1 MTLFVEA
8 LQYGFF
14 RRALLAVLLVCP
26 CLSMLGCLVLE
37 TRTAYFSEAVGHAG
51 LAGIAIGTLLGL
63 SDPLVSLT
71 GFSML
76 LALAI
81 TLARRRSAAPPDA
94 AIGIFQSAAVALGVV
109 LLSRGGGFARFSR
122 YLIGDL
128 LSISSSDLIRL
139 AVATVL
145 FVPLF
150 TYLFNRVLLAS
161 LGESFARSRGLSP
174 GRIQTA
180 FALLLA
186 VTVSASLQ
194 WIGILVIQAMVILPA
209 AAARNLAR
217 STAACLWGSV
227 AIGLG
232 SGVAGLFA
240 SYVFSTA
247 TGATV
252 VLAAFAVFFATLIV
266 KMFREQQ
273 V

>member
-1 MTLFVEA
+1 MTFFVEA

-26 CLSMLGCLVLE
+26 SLSMLGCLVLE
-37 TRTAYFSEAVGHAG
+37 TRTTFFSDAIGHAG
-51 LAGIAIGTLLGL
+51 LAGIAIGTLLGI
-63 SDPLVSLT
+63 SEPLVGLT
-71 GFSML
+71 GFSIL

-122 YLIGDL
+122 YLIGDI
-128 LSISSSDLIRL
+128 LSVSPADLTRL
-139 AVATVL
+139 AIATGIFL
-145 FVPLF
+145 PLF
-150 TYLFNRVLLAS
+150 AFLFSRVLLAS

-217 STAACLWGSV
+217 STAAFLWGSV
-227 AIGLG
+227 AVGLG
-232 SGVAGLFA
+232 SGAVGLFA
-240 SYVFSTA
+240 SYAFSTA
-247 TGATV
+247 TGATI
-252 VLAAFAVFFATLIV
+252 VLAAFAAFLATLLV
-266 KMFREQQ
+266 KIFRERQA
-273 V
+273 